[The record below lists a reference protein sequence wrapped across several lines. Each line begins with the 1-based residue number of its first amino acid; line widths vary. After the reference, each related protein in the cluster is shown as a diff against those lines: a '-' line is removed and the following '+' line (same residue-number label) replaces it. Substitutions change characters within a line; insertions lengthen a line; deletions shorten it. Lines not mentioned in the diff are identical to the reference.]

1 MRGVDGLS
9 KILLVEGQDDKH
21 VIRHLRRQRGSAA
34 EFDIAEKGGVDNL
47 LNAIGLEIKVPDRKA
62 LGIVADANDDPVA
75 RWSAISDRLRLSGVA
90 PPQHPS
96 PDGAIMDAIMDG
108 PPRVGV
114 WLMPDN
120 RSPGELEDFVLK
132 MISRD
137 DPVWP
142 LAREYIGDI
151 PREARK
157 FPENKRSR
165 AEVYAWLATREAPGL
180 MGAAIGRG
188 DLETDGT
195 LCAAF
200 LKWIERLFG

>member
-1 MRGVDGLS
+1 MRGVDGS
-9 KILLVEGQDDKH
+9 PKILLVEGQDDKH
-21 VIRHLRRQRGSAA
+21 VICHLQKQRESAP
-34 EFDIAEKGGVDNL
+34 EFGIAEKEGVDNL
-47 LNAIGLEIKVPDRKA
+47 LRAIGPEIKRPGRKA

-96 PDGAIMDAIMDG
+96 PDGAIMDG

-120 RSPGELEDFVLK
+120 RSRGELEDFVLK
-132 MISRD
+132 MIPCD
-137 DPVWP
+137 DPVWR
-142 LAREYIGDI
+142 LAREYIGGI
-151 PREARK
+151 PRGARK

-165 AEVYAWLATREAPGL
+165 AEVHAWLATREAPGF

-195 LCAAF
+195 LCEAF